1 MPKQLDHTAACEH
14 LSRVDRRL
22 AKIIAKSGPC
32 RWQPETM
39 QNIFEALLESII
51 YQQLNGKVAAT
62 ITQRVK
68 ALFPENTKR
77 IRTRRGLVD
86 GFPTPEQVL
95 AAPEALLRSAG
106 LSQAKMLAIR
116 DLAAKTVDGTVPTLK
131 QATRMSDE
139 ELIERI
145 DAVRGIG
152 RWTVEMLLIF
162 RLGRQDVLPV
172 DDYGVRKGF
181 AKMRKLS
188 GTAQAEG
195 AHGLRG
201 ALAPLSQ
208 CRELVLVAR
217 SRDERSAN
225 GGSGSRKESGFR
237 KGRSRQRGRKT
248 GRQAWAWTG
257 SEGVVKAV
265 VAQAGQGRR
274 CCLGWLLQEKC
285 QKLIG
290 RFGPQASDRCRN
302 KRWHLVWTGLHCR
315 ANIHGFAKLG
325 LHFGICGRVLRRI
338 QDHHFRSRVLIDVVS
353 QKAFVIR
360 HVEAFHPDRRAG
372 RGMRVSLLELQNTM
386 VELVPIGRAEI
397 AEDANRNRFRFGL

>member
-32 RWQPETM
+32 RWQPESM

-181 AKMRKLS
+181 AKMRKLTDLPKPKELMAYGERWRPYRS
-188 GTAQAEG
+188 VASWYLWRAAEMKDLPMAG
-195 AHGLRG
+195 AAAEKKAASAKAAPGKG
-201 ALAPLSQ
+201 AGK
-208 CRELVLVAR
+208 R
-217 SRDERSAN
+217 
-225 GGSGSRKESGFR
+225 
-237 KGRSRQRGRKT
+237 
-248 GRQAWAWTG
+248 
-257 SEGVVKAV
+257 VVKR
-265 VAQAGQGRR
+265 G
-274 CCLGWLLQEKC
+274 LG
-285 QKLIG
+285 
-290 RFGPQASDRCRN
+290 P
-302 KRWHLVWTGLHCR
+302 V
-315 ANIHGFAKLG
+315 
-325 LHFGICGRVLRRI
+325 
-338 QDHHFRSRVLIDVVS
+338 
-353 QKAFVIR
+353 QKASLKPSSR
-360 HVEAFHPDRRAG
+360 RRAKAAG
-372 RGMRVSLLELQNTM
+372 AV
-386 VELVPIGRAEI
+386 
-397 AEDANRNRFRFGL
+397 